1 MERGGNAV
9 VSLIVQVVLA
19 RLLLPEDFGMLAII
33 IVFVNIGAVF
43 VQSGLNSAL
52 VQSPTISE
60 EDYSTVFWFCFF
72 IALLLYVGIFFIAPF
87 VADFYNSEGLVWP
100 LRAIA
105 ILLIINAL
113 NAVQIAKVTR
123 DLELKKTFY
132 ATIASVVVS
141 GLCGI
146 AVALCGYGV
155 WALVVQQLI
164 YQLVNCA
171 VLGLQIRW
179 RPSFVFSF
187 KRARDLFK
195 FGWKILVSGLLNT
208 LYQSFSS
215 LIIGKQFSQYSLGL
229 VSQGEK
235 YPQAIGN
242 MLDGAIQPVMFSAVS
257 RVQNS
262 LDDVKGLTRRAL
274 KTSAFLVIPI
284 MLTFSVV
291 AEPFTRVFL
300 GDQWLAAVPFFQLY
314 CLIYALYPLQTSNLQ
329 AINGIGRSDIY
340 LKLEIVKKV
349 YGVIIVL
356 FCALVLQ
363 NIYAVVCGLLLSN
376 VISVFVNSLPTK
388 RLIGYSLLEQ
398 IKDIFPSILLSV
410 VACAASSLAHLAS
423 LSPII
428 MLIVQVIV
436 AVVLYVLLAA
446 IFKVEEF
453 TYLFTTLKERFLA

>member
-1 MERGGNAV
+1 MSDLKTKTISSLFWKLMERGGNAV

-215 LIIGKQFSQYSLGL
+215 LIIGKQFSQYSL
-229 VSQGEK
+229 
-235 YPQAIGN
+235 
-242 MLDGAIQPVMFSAVS
+242 
-257 RVQNS
+257 
-262 LDDVKGLTRRAL
+262 DDVKGLTRRAL